1 MQNGCSGHRV
11 GYIKGRKIRM
21 SKRAIEKVELDG
33 TKIEVCT
40 LEDVV
45 GDMHATV
52 HAVVVWVSK
61 VKNVD
66 DSMQRSVMGAV

>member
-1 MQNGCSGHRV
+1 MGQRR
-11 GYIKGRKIRM
+11 I
-21 SKRAIEKVELDG
+21 
-33 TKIEVCT
+33 KIEVCT

-61 VKNVD
+61 VKNGGRFDAEISDGCSLMRVF
-66 DSMQRSVMGAV
+66 